1 MSSGPEALP
10 ASPLPGLTIE
20 AEIGRGGAGTVF
32 RARQTWLDRVVAL
45 KLLHAPAEGEPPG
58 SAERFEREAR
68 LLASLQHPNI
78 VTCHQAGVTP
88 EGQAWIVM
96 ELVEG
101 PDLHR
106 WIREH
111 GPLPAG
117 QAVTLVR
124 DLAAGLRHAHAKGI
138 IHRDVKPEN
147 VLLAPKPEAAANDP
161 FPWTP
166 KLADLGLARNVGHA
180 VDLQVTQPGTVV
192 GTPTSMAP
200 EQFENPAAV
209 DHRADIYG
217 LGCILVCATTGRHP
231 FSATTLNEILGHKF
245 GARPPAALREV
256 QPSGVRRLASD
267 MLARERDDRPAT
279 YTRLIERCDAATG
292 AQDHRHPWRMRVVVA
307 ALVVVAILAVLLRPA
322 ERVQARPVA
331 TAAQQAIPS
340 TPLPVA
346 TASPVAAVTAAAPA
360 AATVPTAWGEAS
372 ALLAG
377 VQSGLPGWD
386 SSQASHG
393 PCEEGDGLILGKGWL
408 ERELPNGPVLIQA
421 VLRRAPGLRCDTAV
435 VGVRLANGTV
445 AGAVLQD
452 LDQQTLTQSAI
463 VDAGNQVVQ
472 AAASPELTA
481 TPASWH
487 IELIVLPDRVLV
499 RIDGRDL
506 PTLALAAAPQ
516 RLAIAHLTA
525 ELGARGAVRVERVSS
540 SLPSPSPGR

>member
-1 MSSGPEALP
+1 MNLAVLP

-20 AEIGRGGAGTVF
+20 AEIGRGGAGTVY

-58 SAERFEREAR
+58 ATERFEREAR

-101 PDLHR
+101 PDLQR

-111 GPLPAG
+111 GPLPPG
-117 QAVTLVR
+117 QAVALVR

-147 VLLAPKPEAAANDP
+147 VLLAPKPEAAADDS

-180 VDLQVTQPGTVV
+180 VDMRVTQPGTVV

-200 EQFENPAAV
+200 EQFEDPASV

-217 LGCILVCATTGRHP
+217 LGCILVCASTGRHP
-231 FSATTLNEILGHKF
+231 FTATTLNEILGHKF

-256 QPSGVRRLASD
+256 QPSPVRRLATD
-267 MLARERDDRPAT
+267 MLARERDERPAT
-279 YTRLIERCDAATG
+279 YTRLIERCDAAIAAPVG
-292 AQDHRHPWRMRVVVA
+292 RQPWRLALVVA
-307 ALVVVAILAVLLRPA
+307 AVGAVALLALVLRPTSPA
-322 ERVQARPVA
+322 PARPTA
-331 TAAQQAIPS
+331 TP
-340 TPLPVA
+340 PV
-346 TASPVAAVTAAAPA
+346 TSVPPPPRPVVPASPPAPTPA
-360 AATVPTAWGEAS
+360 PVPTAWGETRE
-372 ALLAG
+372 LLTN
-377 VQSGLPGWD
+377 VRSGLPDWD
-386 SSQASHG
+386 SGQASHG
-393 PCEEGDGLILGKGWL
+393 PCEEGDGLILGQGWL
-408 ERELPNGPVLIQA
+408 ERQLPSGPLLIQA

-435 VGVRLANGTV
+435 VGVRLVDGTV

-452 LDQQTLTQSAI
+452 LDQHTLTQTAI
-463 VDAGNQVVQ
+463 VDAGNHVVQ
-472 AAASPELTA
+472 TAASPELIA
-481 TPASWH
+481 TPATWH
-487 IELIVLPDRVLV
+487 IELVVLSGRMLV

-506 PTLALAAAPQ
+506 PAIDLAAAPQ

-525 ELGARGAVRVERVSS
+525 ELGTRGAVRVERVTWST
-540 SLPSPSPGR
+540 PAVAGNASPGR